1 MIFFTFFLILLLC
14 AAARSSSQ
22 RLRGDVDNLITH
34 CANDMWSSWTNSNT
48 ALQQRV
54 TESQDTHSKLQS
66 HMAKTM
72 QEIYDQEKH
81 IQALKKAVRDKEA
94 PLKVSL
100 SLMIL
105 AVAEVVCVAS
115 FSPAAA
121 TTVAVVGMVV
131 AAALLAAAAIYLGCY
146 WIIVVSFSFFQIL
159 FCSSAGFPEPP

>member
-105 AVAEVVCVAS
+105 AVAV
-115 FSPAAA
+115 
-121 TTVAVVGMVV
+121 VVGMVV
-131 AAALLAAAAIYLGCY
+131 VAALLATAAIYLGCY
-146 WIIVVSFSFFQIL
+146 WIVSFSFFQIL